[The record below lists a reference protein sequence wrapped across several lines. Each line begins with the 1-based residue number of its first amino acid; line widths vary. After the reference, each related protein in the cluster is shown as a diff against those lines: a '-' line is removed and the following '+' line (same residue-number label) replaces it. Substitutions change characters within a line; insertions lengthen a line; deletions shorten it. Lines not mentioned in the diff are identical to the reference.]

1 MATSSLR
8 PRAEPPFQVAWPNR
22 VKTPQPPWERR
33 KAMVALRT
41 MSLQRRLVEHIL
53 AAVLL
58 CAALLAPSLASA
70 HAGHNHH
77 AAAAM
82 AEPVDAPPATN
93 VAGDIKSKK
102 PSMVRREIARAS
114 VPAND
119 PDVSNCA
126 SHCCG
131 GTANMTCC
139 AAALVPEISVAPSST
154 TSHALLF
161 ARAGALLGLPP
172 EALPKPPKS
181 FA

>member
-1 MATSSLR
+1 
-8 PRAEPPFQVAWPNR
+8 
-22 VKTPQPPWERR
+22 
-33 KAMVALRT
+33 
-41 MSLQRRLVEHIL
+41 MSLQRRLMEHIL

-77 AAAAM
+77 GAAAM
-82 AEPVDAPPATN
+82 AEPVDVPPAAD
-93 VAGDIKSKK
+93 VAGEIKK
-102 PSMVRREIARAS
+102 PSIVRREIARAS
-114 VPAND
+114 VPTRDA
-119 PDVSNCA
+119 DVSDCA

-139 AAALVPEISVAPSST
+139 TAALVPEISVAPSST
-154 TSHALLF
+154 TSHALLV